1 MIEALSEKVETGIF
15 RCETGIGQAI
25 AEVRVGTAA
34 ILTTSELRALQM
46 RSELICAQN
55 SVPGQ
60 TGLTGFD
67 DMTFAPVVDPALTT
81 DARNVECIASR
92 AIGIICAGI
101 RGKTPNREGATVPMR
116 LVVRQSKAIPKQ
128 PYQKENIPMTKYL
141 SALALSAALAATGA
155 AAQDTLTISVYSF
168 AQDAFKEALYDPFEE
183 ICGCELVIETGNSIE
198 RMAKIEANAAD
209 PVIDMAVISSHDAL
223 SLAQKGLLQPLDT
236 SRLSSFNKLYPAAQ
250 DPLGDNM
257 AVGYTFYASSIVYR
271 EDLVSIESWS
281 DLLGD
286 ELAGNVSLPNITG
299 TQGPLTLMMLDKVA
313 GGDASD
319 FASTISAIGE
329 HADDIVTFYSR
340 SSELAQLMNQE
351 EVIAAPVGRFAWSR
365 FKSSPLPFAWAD
377 PAEGQAGGMNVMIM
391 TANNGN
397 EELAYQLMDYW
408 LSTEV
413 QTRIAEALIDSPANM
428 EVVVSAAVA
437 ENLTYGAEL
446 INSLNILDPAAII
459 ANRDAWVDQWNSEV
473 IR

>member
-1 MIEALSEKVETGIF
+1 
-15 RCETGIGQAI
+15 
-25 AEVRVGTAA
+25 
-34 ILTTSELRALQM
+34 
-46 RSELICAQN
+46 
-55 SVPGQ
+55 
-60 TGLTGFD
+60 
-67 DMTFAPVVDPALTT
+67 
-81 DARNVECIASR
+81 
-92 AIGIICAGI
+92 
-101 RGKTPNREGATVPMR
+101 
-116 LVVRQSKAIPKQ
+116 
-128 PYQKENIPMTKYL
+128 MTKYL
-141 SALALSAALAATGA
+141 STLALGAALAATGVS
-155 AAQDTLTISVYSF
+155 AQETLTISVYSF
-168 AQDAFKEALYDPFEE
+168 AQDAYKEALYDPFEE
-183 ICGCELVIETGNSIE
+183 LCGCELVIETGNSVE

-223 SLAQKGLLQPLDT
+223 SLAQKGLLQPIDT
-236 SRLSSFNKLYPAAQ
+236 SKIASFDRLYPAAQ
-250 DPLGDNM
+250 DPLGGNM
-257 AVGYTFYASSIVYR
+257 GVGYTFYASSIVYR
-271 EDLVSIESWS
+271 EDLVTIESWA
-281 DLLGD
+281 DLLG
-286 ELAGNVSLPNITG
+286 EGLAGNVSLPNITG
-299 TQGPLTLMMLDKVA
+299 TQGPLTLMMLDKAA

-319 FASTISAIGE
+319 FTGTISAIGE

-397 EELAYQLMDYW
+397 EELAHKLMDYW

-428 EVVVSAAVA
+428 DVVVSDDVA

>member
-1 MIEALSEKVETGIF
+1 MTRTLSTIALCG
-15 RCETGIGQAI
+15 
-25 AEVRVGTAA
+25 
-34 ILTTSELRALQM
+34 
-46 RSELICAQN
+46 
-55 SVPGQ
+55 
-60 TGLTGFD
+60 
-67 DMTFAPVVDPALTT
+67 ALT
-81 DARNVECIASR
+81 
-92 AIGIICAGI
+92 
-101 RGKTPNREGATVPMR
+101 
-116 LVVRQSKAIPKQ
+116 
-128 PYQKENIPMTKYL
+128 
-141 SALALSAALAATGA
+141 ATGA
-155 AAQDTLTISVYSF
+155 SAQETLTISVYSF
-168 AQDAFKEALYDPFEE
+168 AQDAYKEALYDPFEE
-183 ICGCELVIETGNSIE
+183 ICGCELVIETGNSVE

-223 SLAQKGLLQPLDT
+223 SLAQKGLLQPIDA
-236 SRLSSFNKLYPAAQ
+236 SKLSNFGKLYPAAQ
-250 DPLGDNM
+250 DPLGNNM

-271 EDLVSIESWS
+271 EDLVSIESWA
-281 DLLGD
+281 DLLN
-286 ELAGNVSLPNITG
+286 EKLAGNVSLPNITG
-299 TQGPLTLMMLDKVA
+299 TQGPLTLMMLDKAA
-313 GGDASD
+313 GGDGSD
-319 FASTISAIGE
+319 FSSTISAIGE

-365 FKSSPLPFAWAD
+365 FKSSPLPFAWAE

-413 QTRIAEALIDSPANM
+413 QTRVAEALIDSPANM
-428 EVVVSAAVA
+428 EVMVSADIA
-437 ENLTYGAEL
+437 ENLTYGAKL

>member
-1 MIEALSEKVETGIF
+1 MIRSLSILAL
-15 RCETGIGQAI
+15 
-25 AEVRVGTAA
+25 GTA
-34 ILTTSELRALQM
+34 LTATS
-46 RSELICAQN
+46 
-55 SVPGQ
+55 
-60 TGLTGFD
+60 
-67 DMTFAPVVDPALTT
+67 
-81 DARNVECIASR
+81 
-92 AIGIICAGI
+92 
-101 RGKTPNREGATVPMR
+101 
-116 LVVRQSKAIPKQ
+116 
-128 PYQKENIPMTKYL
+128 
-141 SALALSAALAATGA
+141 A

-168 AQDAFKEALYDPFEE
+168 AQDAYKEALYDPFEE
-183 ICGCELVIETGNSIE
+183 ICGCELVIETGNSVE

-223 SLAQKGLLQPLDT
+223 SLAKKGLLQPLDT
-236 SRLSSFNKLYPAAQ
+236 AKLASFEKLYPAAQ
-250 DPLGDNM
+250 DPIGDNM

-271 EDLVSIESWS
+271 EDLISIESWA

-286 ELAGNVSLPNITG
+286 DLAGNVSLPNITG
-299 TQGPLTLMMLDKVA
+299 TQGPLTLMMLDKAA

-319 FASTISAIGE
+319 FTSTISSIGE
-329 HADDIVTFYSR
+329 SADDIVTFYSR

-365 FKSSPLPFAWAD
+365 FKSSPLPFAWAE

-413 QTRIAEALIDSPANM
+413 QTRVAEALIDSPANM
-428 EVVVSAAVA
+428 EVMVSDEVA

-446 INSLNILDPAAII
+446 INSLNILDPAVII
-459 ANRDAWVDQWNSEV
+459 DNRDAWVDQWNTEV
-473 IR
+473 IQ